1 MLSLPRSGVFDR
13 TGVNLAPGHMFCVA
27 GLCRAAVAAGVD
39 ALEQPEQKNCKTAK
53 LAYGPSSAGGGG
65 GGPRKV
71 VWTIVLKSDPLGVGK
86 TVP

>member
-65 GGPRKV
+65 GGAP
-71 VWTIVLKSDPLGVGK
+71 KSGLDHCSEKRPLGGG
-86 TVP
+86 